1 MRLTIRRM
9 TVEDVPAAHEIDKLS
24 FSLPWPERSLRFEVS
39 DNPAA
44 RCWMAELDSRL
55 VGMLVL
61 WMIVDEAHIATLATH
76 SEFRRQGIA
85 EQLLVVALENA
96 YAEGARSALLEVR
109 AGNEAAQALYRKF
122 GFEEVGRRGRYY
134 KDNHEDAVLM
144 TLHRLPDVLI
154 SHNLKASKTGKQV
167 NNKNKQRNNDN

>member
-1 MRLTIRRM
+1 MSLTIRRM
-9 TVEDVPAAHEIDKLS
+9 ASEDVPAAHEIDVAS
-24 FSLPWPERSLRFEVS
+24 FTLPWPERSLRFEVS

-44 RCWMAELDSRL
+44 RCWAAELGGRL

-76 SEFRRQGIA
+76 PDHRRQGIA
-85 EQLLVVALENA
+85 AQLLIETLKSA

-109 AGNEAAQALYRKF
+109 AGNQAAQELYRKF
-122 GFEEVGRRGRYY
+122 GFEIVGRRERYY

-144 TLHRLPDVLI
+144 TLSHLPIALL
-154 SHNLKASKTGKQV
+154 S
-167 NNKNKQRNNDN
+167 R